1 MMQSPKQSQK
11 LDHTLFS
18 FLSVEIYTDLVLALP
33 AVVMVS
39 SAHKRQ
45 IRNLAKNRGAS
56 GRALWW
62 FESKMSPTGSCV

>member
-1 MMQSPKQSQK
+1 MTQSPKQSQK
-11 LDHTLFS
+11 LDHTLVS
-18 FLSVEIYTDLVLALP
+18 FLRGEVSTDLVLALP

-45 IRNLAKNRGAS
+45 TRNLAKNRGAS
-56 GRALWW
+56 GWALWW